1 MYGFFFDLLIAA
13 VYAAIDSD
21 KLTLGEPAFCSA
33 TSLDSVS
40 LAFALG

>member
-21 KLTLGEPAFCSA
+21 KLPEPAFCSA

-40 LAFALG
+40 LASLVG